1 MVSGVDENLVI
12 YFMWPNMLQVF
23 LNVHNLCGSTSLR
36 GVCSQAVL
44 VTLISV
50 NLMLGGGGGGG
61 EGVRAHDVKVNTCAR
76 NAFSVVV
83 MLSVTQTS
91 L

>member
-1 MVSGVDENLVI
+1 MVGGVDENLVI
-12 YFMWPNMLQVF
+12 YFMWPNVLQVF
-23 LNVHNLCGSTSLR
+23 LSVHNLCGSTSLR
-36 GVCSQAVL
+36 GVHKQVL

-50 NLMLGGGGGGG
+50 NLMLGG